1 MTSRFRQIV
10 ETAIKN
16 ITEDAFSDRDRYKDA
31 IDVYL
36 KVLNTMEPYLN
47 TDKVITDTAEGVNLQ
62 VDTPY
67 GPLMVSVSLDKD
79 VHNSGAYYPEYNA
92 IELNIHDIVDLS
104 DETINMTDPITGEK
118 NVTGI
123 NAKYLYKIL
132 SSRNVQD
139 TFIHEYTHF
148 IDDKTKYSMKK
159 QADIYK
165 NSDYFNKPY
174 ERNAFYIAWL
184 NKIVSHTYNK
194 YGKIMKDLTPEERL
208 NFLRNAWKED
218 EEFVEYYNKL
228 EPAAKKRFMSR
239 LYNYFSTDFWSDAA

>member
-16 ITEDAFSDRDRYKDA
+16 ITEDAFSDRDRYEDA
-31 IDVYL
+31 NDVYL

-218 EEFVEYYNKL
+218 EEFVEYYKKL
-228 EPAAKKRFMSR
+228 KPEAKKRFMSR

>member
-10 ETAIKN
+10 ETVIKN

-62 VDTPY
+62 VDTLY

-218 EEFVEYYNKL
+218 EEFVEYYKKL
-228 EPAAKKRFMSR
+228 KPEAKKRFMSR